1 MNGVAAA
8 LRGQPDRLRYQVGLP
23 AVNATL
29 WTIGIAVHAEPC
41 RSTRVYGWEVVRTK
55 RCGTKVLLVDMV
67 FMAAQGL
74 VNKAMPRPSGQSRRR
89 AQLKR
94 VGGNKLLS
102 EIAGDVHRVPKTFCN
117 VSGFH

>member
-1 MNGVAAA
+1 VS
-8 LRGQPDRLRYQVGLP
+8 LQRCRGQPDRLRYQVGLP

-29 WTIGIAVHAEPC
+29 WTICIAVHAEPC

-55 RCGTKVLLVDMV
+55 RCGTKVLLVDLV